1 MMLSPASKVMSHW
14 SCATHGKVQFA
25 TLDEAKEFAKNIPY
39 DPESWGSYDV
49 GSIEITLDGTYWVV
63 IP

>member
-1 MMLSPASKVMSHW
+1 MMSSPAPKIISRW

-25 TLDEAKEFAKNIPY
+25 TLDEAREFVKGIPK
-39 DPESWGSYDV
+39 DPESWGSYNV
-49 GSIEITLDGTYWVV
+49 GTIEITPDDTYWVV